1 MSRYIPVHDATDSLT
16 KMRHIEVDQEANR
29 MATQFEVGEQ
39 LSEMQGKQFFN
50 RLQFNDDAVFD
61 KVVDPIAS
69 LEADA
74 AVCDRQT
81 DLVLKMQSVHVELV
95 MKTGVVG
102 ALQQTSAERGVNL
115 HCSLED
121 SFCEVLMEHR

>member
-1 MSRYIPVHDATDSLT
+1 
-16 KMRHIEVDQEANR
+16 

-39 LSEMQGKQFFN
+39 LSEVQGKQFFN
-50 RLQFNDDAVFD
+50 RLQFNDHAIFD

-74 AVCDRQT
+74 VVCDRQA
-81 DLVLKMQSVHVELV
+81 DLVLKMQSVHAELV

-102 ALQQTSAERGVNL
+102 ALQQTSAKRGVNL
-115 HCSLED
+115 HCRAKNPLRNRI
-121 SFCEVLMEHR
+121 VQHR